1 VLKDKIVGCRTV
13 VNKTQTIDNTY
24 RNFQMELL
32 CGEADYQ
39 VTVKENGVTYE
50 FDFSSVYWNPRL
62 SMEHERVVKMLR
74 PGDYLFD
81 CFAGVGPF
89 SVPAAKRKCKVWAND
104 LNPESYKWLQ
114 HNARKNKVLANLETF
129 NKDGRAFI
137 VEDLKTQLIRL
148 IQNSETETKQV
159 HITMNLPAMATEFLG
174 AFVGLFSGEDV
185 TLGKCLP
192 LVHVYCFAKGETN
205 HKEIAQQLAETH
217 MGMKFTGNLKE
228 ITFVRNVAPNKEMM
242 RISFYLNEE
251 ILFGK
256 ATKRPADDNDVDTTA
271 KRQCKHF

>member
-1 VLKDKIVGCRTV
+1 VLKDKIPGCRTV
-13 VNKTQTIDNTY
+13 VNKVQTIDNTY

-62 SMEHERVVKMLR
+62 SMEHERVVKMLQ

-89 SVPAAKRKCKVWAND
+89 SVPAAKKKCKVWAND

-114 HNARKNKVLANLETF
+114 HNAKKNKVLANLQTF
-129 NKDGRAFI
+129 NKDGREFI
-137 VEDLKTQLIRL
+137 LTDLKAQLIRL
-148 IQNSETETKQV
+148 LQDSETENKKI
-159 HITMNLPAMATEFLG
+159 HITMNLPAMATEFLD
-174 AFVGLFSGEDV
+174 AFVGLFNGEDV
-185 TLGKCLP
+185 KLGKCQP
-192 LVHVYCFAKGETN
+192 LVHVYCFAKGEVN
-205 HKEIAQQLAETH
+205 HQDIAKQLAETH
-217 MGMKFTGNLKE
+217 MGMKFTENLKE

-242 RISFYLNEE
+242 RISFYLNED
-251 ILFGK
+251 ILYGK
-256 ATKRPADDNDVDTTA
+256 KGKRAADGNADETTA
-271 KRQCKHF
+271 KRPCKHF